1 MKNNQYRTAH
11 QHRQHAR
18 QELSR
23 QADAARLDALH
34 RFEYL
39 KHVKSENRATIAAVI
54 SWSLILA
61 IGSYAAYLYATL

>member
-11 QHRQHAR
+11 QKRQQAR

-39 KHVKSENRATIAAVI
+39 KHVKSEDRAALVAVV
-54 SWSLILA
+54 SWAFILA

>member
-11 QHRQHAR
+11 QRRQHAR

-39 KHVKSENRATIAAVI
+39 KYAKSDDRATLGAAV
-54 SWSLILA
+54 SWTLILA
-61 IGSYAAYLYATL
+61 FGGYAAYLYATL